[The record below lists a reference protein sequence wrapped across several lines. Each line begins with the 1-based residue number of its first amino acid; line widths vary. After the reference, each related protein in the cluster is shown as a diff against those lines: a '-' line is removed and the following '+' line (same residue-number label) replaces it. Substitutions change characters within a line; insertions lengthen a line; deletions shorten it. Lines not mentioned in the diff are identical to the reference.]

1 MVQELNVA
9 TLDGAAE
16 HMQSQRAIAFAMY
29 KELNMIAVS
38 TSSSF
43 HMFDCEKAEIEH
55 FKALPL
61 QNVQQICFVDQYFVV
76 MTEDEDS
83 SEACLYCYQL
93 EDEEPEGQIKIKE
106 FLGQK
111 VWIKSGDQSV
121 CFSTGSQ
128 IGRIEV
134 PSMELMFQEDA
145 GHQVTDFQ
153 TNDTC
158 IFTT

>member
-1 MVQELNVA
+1 
-9 TLDGAAE
+9 
-16 HMQSQRAIAFAMY
+16 
-29 KELNMIAVS
+29 MITVS
-38 TSSSF
+38 TESSF
-43 HMFDCEKAEIEH
+43 HMFDCEKGEIEH
-55 FKALPL
+55 FKMLPL
-61 QNVQQICFVDQYFVV
+61 QNVQQICFVSEYFVV
-76 MTEDEDS
+76 MTEDEDN
-83 SEACLYCYQL
+83 SEACLYCYQI
-93 EDEEPEGQIKIKE
+93 EDEAPEGQMKIKE

-121 CFSTGSQ
+121 VFSTGSQ

-145 GHQVTDFQ
+145 GHQISDFQ